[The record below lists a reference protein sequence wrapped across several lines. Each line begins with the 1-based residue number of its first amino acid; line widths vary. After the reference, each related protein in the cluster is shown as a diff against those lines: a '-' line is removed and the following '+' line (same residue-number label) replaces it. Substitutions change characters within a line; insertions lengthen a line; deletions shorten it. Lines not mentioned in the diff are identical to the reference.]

1 MKARRF
7 FITVL
12 AAASAGTASAQS
24 LRVPQRPEPGLDPS
38 FARGWLAPTYDPYGF
53 ANFHWKDAIGFAPS
67 SRLNWSY
74 VLGERGSLG
83 MSYSGGTYASGN
95 YDPAALDGQRYGLS
109 GRYALTPDWSVS
121 AEALSRDP
129 GGLLR
134 PQDFRIG
141 FQRRF

>member
-1 MKARRF
+1 MLARSLAF
-7 FITVL
+7 AVVL
-12 AAASAGTASAQS
+12 LASALPASAQS
-24 LRVPQRPEPGLDPS
+24 LRMPQRPEPGLDPS

-74 VLGERGSLG
+74 ALGERSSLG
-83 MSYSGGTYASGN
+83 MSYERGPYAIGS

-109 GRYALTPDWSVS
+109 GRYALSPDWSVS
-121 AEALSRDP
+121 AEALSREP
-129 GGLLR
+129 GSLFR

>member
-1 MKARRF
+1 MHARSL
-7 FITVL
+7 IVAAVL
-12 AAASAGTASAQS
+12 AASAASASAQS

-53 ANFHWKDAIGFAPS
+53 ANLHWRDAAGAAPS
-67 SRLNWSY
+67 SRLNWTY
-74 VLGERGSLG
+74 ALGERGSLG
-83 MSYSGGTYASGN
+83 MSYSRGLYASGG

-129 GGLLR
+129 AGVFRL
-134 PQDFRIG
+134 QDFRIG
-141 FQRRF
+141 LQRRF

>member
-1 MKARRF
+1 MLARIVAVAALF
-7 FITVL
+7 
-12 AAASAGTASAQS
+12 AASVLPASAQS
-24 LRVPQRPEPGLDPS
+24 LRLPQRAEPGLDPS

-53 ANFHWKDAIGFAPS
+53 ANSHWKDAGGFVPS

-74 VLGERGSLG
+74 ALGERGSLG
-83 MSYSGGTYASGN
+83 MSYSGGTYASGS
-95 YDPAALDGQRYGLS
+95 YDPASLDGQRYGLS
-109 GRYALTPDWSVS
+109 GRYALSPDWSVS

-129 GGLLR
+129 GGLFR